1 MFISL
6 ALRCRCSGL
15 YSFPGAGTVVV
26 RVWTFVVGVMLAGGG
41 LAGYAQGTAPVG
53 VAAGVASDV
62 ASEGVFDAD
71 RIAGWP
77 IEGREWESLGL
88 VLSTANEATVAAG
101 GTGDGEADL
110 ADGRVGGDVGSGLS
124 YGGMSSGQNAATLDG
139 LSMEQN
145 YRSVPRGSGRGATM
159 GGAVTGAS
167 FGQGAVRSFR
177 VMPSTYSAEF
187 GGAAGAV
194 TAIASRAGTDAW
206 HGAAFALVRA
216 SAFAAVNPFS
226 VVANYRDGVITDS
239 LVKPEDTL
247 VQVGGHASV
256 PLGELLRVARLRKRL
271 SMFASYEEQ
280 VRDDPAI
287 SSPAMADFYALTATQ
302 VAVLGVRGV
311 TAAATNAALDY
322 LDSLTGV
329 VARSSTRGLGFLRLD
344 EAASRRD
351 HLVGTYVRN
360 RFDSPAGS
368 GFQSATNAVV
378 NSGVGSVGDGTVA
391 VDAVAVHWLHAFT
404 PRFSHTL
411 RGQFV
416 RDLEF
421 ETPRAPLAQE
431 PAISPG
437 GYAPEVE
444 IAPNGFTFGT
454 PANLGRTAYPEE
466 HRVQLADEFAWLRGR
481 NRFTAGFDWS
491 RIDDRIAS
499 FANADGTFLYD
510 SGATGGKAGG
520 LVDWIT
526 DYTFNVNA
534 SPNGACP
541 TISNAYAMPPLPHYF
556 CFRSFTQS
564 FGAAQTEFVT
574 HTMAGYVEDA
584 FRARKDL
591 QLTLGLRY
599 EYTLLPLPQA
609 PNEVLDAAMRA
620 VAPQVVGSTASFPED
635 RNNWGPRVAV
645 AWSPRGG
652 RLMTAQLGYGIFY
665 GRLAGTTVRSAL
677 ADTAMS
683 SSTLQVRIRPTTTA
697 LCPQV
702 TNVQQGFGYP
712 CAYDAVP
719 PAAVAQTSATMMFAK
734 NFRLPAVQRASLMLE
749 REVGRH
755 GFVRGEYAMAISTQ
769 LPGSL
774 DLNVAPATSMAH
786 FVLQGGDGWPG
797 LRTGEVFAVPVYT
810 ARRLTQYGPDT
821 AIVSNANATY
831 HAATAEAE
839 LRGWHGLE
847 MRGSFTFSRAV
858 DYGPLVSGTPQ
869 TDGQFDPFS
878 NGYDKGLSTL
888 QFPERFSGDAVY
900 RASVKRGPRL
910 VREMVSGWRIVA
922 IATAGSG
929 APYSYEISGGGY
941 LSGGHESI
949 NGSGGATYLPTVGR
963 NTLRLPARASVDLRV
978 ERGFEVRRGV
988 RVSGFAEAFNLLN
1001 QRNLSRVETRAFLL
1015 ETTAPPTC
1023 PAITGPTLV
1032 FQDAAAIACEGLTTP
1047 AFGAPTSSTNGV
1059 SREREM
1065 EFGVRLEF

>member
-1 MFISL
+1 
-6 ALRCRCSGL
+6 
-15 YSFPGAGTVVV
+15 V
-26 RVWTFVVGVMLAGGG
+26 RVRTFVVGVVLAGGV
-41 LAGYAQGTAPVG
+41 LAGHAQGTAPVG
-53 VAAGVASDV
+53 DEVSAPGGASEVAA
-62 ASEGVFDAD
+62 EGVFDAD

-77 IEGREWESLGL
+77 IEARQWESLGL
-88 VLSTANEATVAAG
+88 VLSTANEGIVAAG

-110 ADGRVGGDVGSGLS
+110 ADGRAGGSSGDAASGLS
-124 YGGMSSGQNAATLDG
+124 YGGVSPGQNVETLDG

-145 YRSVPRGSGRGATM
+145 YRSVPRGGGRGATM

-177 VMPSTYSAEF
+177 VMPGTYSAQF

-194 TAIASRAGTDAW
+194 TAIASRAGTNVW
-206 HGAAFALVRA
+206 HGAVFGLVRA

-226 VVANYRDGVITDS
+226 VVTNYRDGVITDS

-247 VQVGGHASV
+247 VQVGGHVSV

-280 VRDDPAI
+280 MRDDPAI
-287 SSPAMADFYALTATQ
+287 SSPAMADFYALTASQ
-302 VAVLGVRGV
+302 VAVLENRGV
-311 TAAATNAALDY
+311 SAAATNVALDY
-322 LDSLTGV
+322 LDSLTGT
-329 VARSSTRGLGFLRLD
+329 VARSSTRGLGFVRVD
-344 EAASRRD
+344 ESASRRD
-351 HLVGTYVRN
+351 HGVATYARN

-368 GFQSATNAVV
+368 GFQSASNAVV
-378 NSGVGSVGDGTVA
+378 NSGMGSVGDGYVA
-391 VDAVAVHWLHAFT
+391 VDALAVHWLHAFT

-411 RGQFV
+411 RAQFV

-499 FANADGTFLYD
+499 YTNPDGTFLYD
-510 SGATGGKAGG
+510 TNVADGITSGLAN
-520 LVDWIT
+520 WIT
-526 DYTFNVNA
+526 DYTFGVN
-534 SPNGACP
+534 SYPSGECRNGQGETA
-541 TISNAYAMPPLPHYF
+541 HYF
-556 CFRSFTQS
+556 CFRSYTQS

-591 QLTLGLRY
+591 QLTLGMRY

-609 PNEVLDAAMRA
+609 PNEVLDAAMKA
-620 VAPQVVGSTASFPED
+620 VAPQVVGSTSSFPED
-635 RNNWGPRVAV
+635 RNNVGPRVAV
-645 AWSPRGG
+645 AWSPR
-652 RLMTAQLGYGIFY
+652 LMTVHLGYGIFY

-683 SSTLQVRIRPTTTA
+683 STALQVRIRPTTETS
-697 LCPQV
+697 CPQMTAV
-702 TNVQQGFGYP
+702 GFGYP
-712 CAYDAVP
+712 CAYDAAP
-719 PAAVAQTSATMMFAK
+719 PAAVAETSAAMMFAK
-734 NFRLPAVQRASLMLE
+734 NFRLPAVQRASLTLE

-774 DLNVAPATSMAH
+774 DLNVAPSMAMGS
-786 FVLQGGDGWPG
+786 FVLQGGDGWRG
-797 LRTGEVFAVPVYT
+797 LRSGEVFAVPLYT
-810 ARRLTQYGPDT
+810 ARRLTQYGPVT

-839 LRGWHGLE
+839 LRGWQGLE
-847 MRGSFTFSRAV
+847 MRGSFTFSRAI

-900 RASVKRGPRL
+900 RASVKRGPL
-910 VREMVSGWRIVA
+910 VAREVLSGWRVVA

-978 ERGFEVRRGV
+978 ERGVEIRRGM

-1001 QRNLSRVETRAFLL
+1001 QRNLSRVEARAFLVGASA
-1015 ETTAPPTC
+1015 TTG
-1023 PAITGPTLV
+1023 GPTPLV
-1032 FQDAAAIACEGLTTP
+1032 FQDAAAITSEGLSTA

-1059 SREREM
+1059 SREREL
-1065 EFGVRLEF
+1065 EFGMRLEF

>member
-1 MFISL
+1 
-6 ALRCRCSGL
+6 
-15 YSFPGAGTVVV
+15 
-26 RVWTFVVGVMLAGGG
+26 VVGVVLAGGV
-41 LAGYAQGTAPVG
+41 LAGHAQGTAPVG
-53 VAAGVASDV
+53 DEVSAPGGASEVAA
-62 ASEGVFDAD
+62 EGVFDAD

-77 IEGREWESLGL
+77 IEARQWESLGL
-88 VLSTANEATVAAG
+88 VLSTANEGIVAAG

-110 ADGRVGGDVGSGLS
+110 ADGRAGGSSGDAASGLS
-124 YGGMSSGQNAATLDG
+124 YGGVSPGQNVETLDG

-145 YRSVPRGSGRGATM
+145 YRSVPRGGGRGATM

-177 VMPSTYSAEF
+177 VMPGTYSAQF

-194 TAIASRAGTDAW
+194 TAIASRAGTNVW
-206 HGAAFALVRA
+206 HGAVFGLVRA
-216 SAFAAVNPFS
+216 SAFAAANPFS
-226 VVANYRDGVITDS
+226 VVTNYKDGVITDS

-247 VQVGGHASV
+247 VQVGAHVSV

-271 SMFASYEEQ
+271 SMFASFEEQ

-287 SSPAMADFYALTATQ
+287 SSPAMADFYALTASQ
-302 VAVLGVRGV
+302 VAVLENRGV
-311 TAAATNAALDY
+311 SAAATNVALDY
-322 LDSLTGV
+322 LDSLTGT
-329 VARSSTRGLGFLRLD
+329 VARSSTRGLGFVRVD
-344 EAASRRD
+344 ESASRRD
-351 HLVGTYVRN
+351 HGVATYARN

-368 GFQSATNAVV
+368 GFQSASNAVV
-378 NSGVGSVGDGTVA
+378 NSGMGSVGDGYVA
-391 VDAVAVHWLHAFT
+391 VDALAVHWLHAFT

-411 RGQFV
+411 RAQFV

-499 FANADGTFLYD
+499 YTNPDGTFLYD
-510 SGATGGKAGG
+510 TNVADGITSGLAN
-520 LVDWIT
+520 WIT
-526 DYTFNVNA
+526 DYTFGVN
-534 SPNGACP
+534 SYPSGECRNGQGETA
-541 TISNAYAMPPLPHYF
+541 HYF
-556 CFRSFTQS
+556 CFRSYTQS

-591 QLTLGLRY
+591 QLTLGMRY

-609 PNEVLDAAMRA
+609 PNEVLDAAMKA
-620 VAPQVVGSTASFPED
+620 VAPQVVGSTSSFPED
-635 RNNWGPRVAV
+635 RNNVGPRVAV
-645 AWSPRGG
+645 AWSPR
-652 RLMTAQLGYGIFY
+652 LMTVHLGYGIFY

-683 SSTLQVRIRPTTTA
+683 STALQVRIRPTTETS
-697 LCPQV
+697 CPQMTAV
-702 TNVQQGFGYP
+702 GFGYP
-712 CAYDAVP
+712 CAYDAAP
-719 PAAVAQTSATMMFAK
+719 PAAVAETSAAMMFAK
-734 NFRLPAVQRASLMLE
+734 NFRLPAVQRASLTLE

-774 DLNVAPATSMAH
+774 DLNVAPSMAMGS
-786 FVLQGGDGWPG
+786 FVLQGGDGWRG
-797 LRTGEVFAVPVYT
+797 LRSGEVFAVPLYT
-810 ARRLTQYGPDT
+810 ARRLTQYGPVT

-839 LRGWHGLE
+839 LRGWQGLE
-847 MRGSFTFSRAV
+847 MRGSFTFSRAI

-900 RASVKRGPRL
+900 RASVKRGPL
-910 VREMVSGWRIVA
+910 VAREVLSGWRVVA

-978 ERGFEVRRGV
+978 ERGVEIRRGM

-1001 QRNLSRVETRAFLL
+1001 QRNLSRVEARAFLVGASA
-1015 ETTAPPTC
+1015 TTG
-1023 PAITGPTLV
+1023 GPTPLV
-1032 FQDAAAIACEGLTTP
+1032 FQDAAAITSEGLSTA

-1059 SREREM
+1059 SREREL
-1065 EFGVRLEF
+1065 EFGMRLEF